1 MIPME
6 KTYMQRIR
14 YQVVI
19 EGEYSVGE
27 MWEEDLYQTL
37 EEARDNVIEYMYEN
51 FSELINN
58 PSFKLKL
65 IDLRTEEE

>member
-1 MIPME
+1 ME
-6 KTYMQRIR
+6 KTYTQRIR

-27 MWEEDLYQTL
+27 MWEEDLYQTP

-58 PSFKLKL
+58 SSFKLKL

>member
-1 MIPME
+1 ME
-6 KTYMQRIR
+6 KTFMQRIHYR
-14 YQVVI
+14 VVI
-19 EGEYSVGE
+19 EGEYSTGN
-27 MWEEDLYQTL
+27 MWEEELYQTP

-58 PSFKLKL
+58 PSFKLEL